1 MTVIDQTIG
10 PGLPGFL
17 VTFALAAAAWLLFR
31 SLTKHVRKVNHRAAN
46 PGAGEGPAADNGSGV
61 VDRDGGGN
69 EGADKAN

>member
-31 SLTKHVRKVNHRAAN
+31 SLTKHVRKVNHNAADLGTGKAGAAN
-46 PGAGEGPAADNGSGV
+46 KPSGV
-61 VDRDGGGN
+61 VDGDARGD
-69 EGADKAN
+69 EGADKSN